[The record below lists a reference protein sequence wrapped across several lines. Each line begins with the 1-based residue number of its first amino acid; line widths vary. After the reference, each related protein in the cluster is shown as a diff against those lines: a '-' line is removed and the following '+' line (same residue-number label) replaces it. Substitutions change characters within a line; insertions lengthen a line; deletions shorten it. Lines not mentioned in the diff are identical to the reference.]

1 LRGLQRVRFDLMAT
15 GDFNDRGPTKL
26 AGLVL
31 LLVIAA
37 VVSLSYLQFRGRFA
51 ATTHLTVMSGRSGLV
66 LDPGAKATYNGV
78 AIGRVIDIDAVERDG
93 ESAARLAVEIG
104 SRYLPVIPANVVV
117 DVVASTIFGNK
128 YLAFSPPQTPSA
140 ARISGGDVLNA
151 ATVTTEFQTLFETVN
166 GISEKLDVVNLN
178 LTLSAAAE
186 TLTGLGTRFGHSLT
200 EANAVLNEVN
210 PRLPKLRTGLTRLA
224 EWADIYTAAGP
235 DLLSALDNAVT
246 TAGTLNS
253 QQGDLDAVLLASI
266 GFAGT
271 AADSVQR
278 GAPYL
283 IRAAADLIPTS
294 TLLNTY
300 SPEFY
305 CGIRNVAELLP
316 AANASFGGNGYS
328 LATNTLILGAP
339 NPYIYPENLPRL
351 NARGGPGGA
360 PGCWQKITRD
370 FWPAPYLV
378 ADTGASIAP
387 YNHFELGQPLL
398 TEHVWG
404 RAVGENTINP

>member
-1 LRGLQRVRFDLMAT
+1 MAT

-37 VVSLSYLQFRGRFA
+37 AVSLSYLQFRGRFA

-78 AIGRVIDIDAVERDG
+78 AIGRVVDIEAVERDG
-93 ESAARLAVEIG
+93 QPAARLAVEI
-104 SRYLPVIPANVVV
+104 SPRYLPVIPANVTV

-128 YLAFSPPQTPSA
+128 YLAFNAPHSPSA
-140 ARISGGDVLNA
+140 ARVADGDVLTA
-151 ATVTTEFQTLFETVN
+151 ATVTTEFQTLFETVT
-166 GISEKLDVVNLN
+166 GIAEKVDVVNLN

-186 TLTGLGTRFGHSLT
+186 ALTGQGTKIGHSLT
-200 EANAVLNEVN
+200 QANAILNEVN
-210 PRLPKLRTGLTRLA
+210 PRLPELRTGLTRLA
-224 EWADIYTAAGP
+224 DWADIYTAAGP
-235 DLLSALDNAVT
+235 DLLDALDNAVT
-246 TAGTLNS
+246 TTRTLTG
-253 QQGDLDAVLLASI
+253 QQGDLDAALLASI

-294 TLLNTY
+294 TLFNTY

-305 CGIRNVAELLP
+305 CVLRNVAELVP
-316 AANASFGGNGYS
+316 AAKAAFGGNGYS
-328 LATNTLILGAP
+328 LATNTLLLAAP
-339 NPYIYPENLPRL
+339 NPYLYPENLPRV

-360 PGCWQKITRD
+360 PGCWQKITKD

-378 ADTGASIAP
+378 ADTGVSIAP
-387 YNHFELGQPLL
+387 YNHLEIGQPLL
-398 TEHVWG
+398 TEYVWG
-404 RAVGENTINP
+404 RQVGENTINP

>member
-1 LRGLQRVRFDLMAT
+1 LRGLQRVRFDTMAN
-15 GDFNDRGPTKL
+15 GDFYDRGPRKL

-31 LLVIAA
+31 LVVIAA

-78 AIGRVIDIDAVERDG
+78 AIGRVVDIDAVERDG
-93 ESAARLAVEIG
+93 EPAARLAVEIG
-104 SRYLPVIPANVVV
+104 SRYLPAIPANVAV

-128 YLAFSPPQTPSA
+128 YLAFSAPRSPSA
-140 ARISGGDVLNA
+140 ARISGGDVLTA
-151 ATVTTEFQTLFETVN
+151 ATVTTEFQTLFETVT
-166 GISEKLDVVNLN
+166 GIAEKVDVVNLN

-186 TLTGLGTRFGHSLT
+186 ALTGLGARFGHSLT

-224 EWADIYTAAGP
+224 EWAHIYTAAGP

-253 QQGDLDAVLLASI
+253 RQGDLDAALLASI

-294 TLLNTY
+294 MLLNTY

-316 AANASFGGNGYS
+316 AALADFGGNGYS

-404 RAVGENTINP
+404 RNVGENTINP

>member
-1 LRGLQRVRFDLMAT
+1 MAT

>member
-1 LRGLQRVRFDLMAT
+1 MAT
-15 GDFNDRGPTKL
+15 GDFYDRGPRKL

-31 LLVIAA
+31 LVVIAA

-51 ATTHLTVMSGRSGLV
+51 ATTQLTVMSGRSGLV
-66 LDPGAKATYNGV
+66 LDAGAKATFNGV
-78 AIGRVIDIDAVERDG
+78 AIGRVVDIAAVERDG
-93 ESAARLAVEIG
+93 EPAARLAVEIG
-104 SRYLPVIPANVVV
+104 SRYLPVIPANVAV

-128 YLAFSPPQTPSA
+128 YLAFSAPPNPSV
-140 ARISGGDVLNA
+140 ARISGGAVLTA
-151 ATVTTEFQTLFETVN
+151 ATVTTEFQTLFETVT
-166 GISEKLDVVNLN
+166 GIAEKVDVVNLN

-186 TLTGLGTRFGHSLT
+186 ALTGLGTRFGHSLT

-210 PRLPKLRTGLTRLA
+210 PRLPQFRTSLTRLA

-235 DLLSALDNAVT
+235 DLLSGIDNALT
-246 TAGTLNS
+246 TAGTLAS
-253 QQGDLDAVLLASI
+253 QQDDLDAALLASI

-283 IRAAADLIPTS
+283 IRAASDLLPTS
-294 TLLNTY
+294 ILFNTY
-300 SPEFY
+300 SPEFF

-316 AANASFGGNGYS
+316 AANEAFGGNGYS
-328 LATNTLILGAP
+328 LATNTVLLGAP
-339 NPYIYPENLPRL
+339 NPYLYPENLPRL

-360 PGCWQKITRD
+360 PGCWQKITKD

-378 ADTGASIAP
+378 VDTGASIAP

-404 RAVGENTINP
+404 RRVGANTINP